1 MKDKN
6 NYTFQISLKGL
17 VKLAFLISFL
27 LVSCSHGIDLSSAA
41 DNFPR
46 LFSGTFNWHGDQSIQ
61 RLSLE
66 ILDISIEPDKRI
78 VASGKGVYHVGD
90 ETFIDIK
97 IEIDPETMRFEMWE
111 LNADGSLGFVT
122 DGSHVGKISDDL
134 KDVKA
139 VWTSKKGGKQG
150 TLILQ
155 AQEVY

>member
-1 MKDKN
+1 MKDKDD
-6 NYTFQISLKGL
+6 YTFRISLKGL

-27 LVSCSHGIDLSSAA
+27 LVSCSHGIDLAAAA

-46 LFSGTFNWHGDQSIQ
+46 LFSGTFNWHGEGPVQ

-66 ILDISIEPDKRI
+66 ILDISIDPDKKI

-97 IEIDPETMRFEMWE
+97 IVVDPVTMRFEMWE
-111 LNADGSLGFVT
+111 LNADGSSNFVT
-122 DGSHVGKISDDL
+122 AGSHVGKISDDL
-134 KDVKA
+134 SRVKA

-150 TLILQ
+150 TLILE